1 MWNMTLTSHSCPA
14 NSGGHWHT
22 NPSNTA
28 WHWPPFWHGLL
39 SHLFLW
45 ISQWTPTK
53 PGGHRQWWPP
63 GPSYRKHKKG
73 KWWERAKS
81 LFWSKCVQRCK
92 VQKSWVKQVPC
103 MLLHSGTDHGSRC
116 CLERKKSWLSRIT
129 FNCFHIGVHYGVIF
143 QVQVTHWDV
152 HRLGQSFGKETS
164 GAKRVPDKPLI
175 DCDWACI
182 GSGERHWACKFSHD
196 GKAASWVLPRGERN
210 GLPHVG
216 KVSEEKL
223 HLSCESQKWEVL
235 TWPEGEGR
243 QWNDRD
249 VDVTFFFFKKK
260 GRNTDWCHS
269 SVRTIPE
276 NSRSD
281 IRQSNFCKSERSHR
295 ASVRTHFYLWRQDVE
310 EDRVHQLKQTKG
322 RTHRGRTDTRN
333 WTFEAAANAKNDRTG
348 PMSTAE
354 LKGCSHVWAHTGA
367 REVFFK

>member
-249 VDVTFFFFKKK
+249 VDVTFFFF
-260 GRNTDWCHS
+260 
-269 SVRTIPE
+269 
-276 NSRSD
+276 
-281 IRQSNFCKSERSHR
+281 
-295 ASVRTHFYLWRQDVE
+295 
-310 EDRVHQLKQTKG
+310 
-322 RTHRGRTDTRN
+322 
-333 WTFEAAANAKNDRTG
+333 
-348 PMSTAE
+348 
-354 LKGCSHVWAHTGA
+354 
-367 REVFFK
+367 